1 MSFVFPGFLFALFAI
16 SIPVIIH
23 LFRFRRFRTVYFPN
37 TAFLRQ
43 LSEASDKESRLK
55 HLLILLLRI
64 LTIAFLVLAFARPFI
79 ASGDEDIS
87 PGGNVV
93 GVYIDNSFSMNAM
106 SARGRLLDEAR
117 ERALELAGI
126 YGPADRFLLLTND
139 FEGRHQRFVSR
150 EEFVDLVAQVDES
163 AATRSIVEV
172 MQRKQELF
180 SEENEDNQ
188 RAYYI
193 SDFQQSTSGIETL
206 ESEPE
211 PSAYLIP
218 IEAQQLDNVFID
230 SCWFES
236 PVRLAGEP
244 VTMHVRIRNE
254 GLQNLENQSLRLYIE
269 GRQRS
274 VVAYNVAAGNTVE
287 TELSWSAGT
296 DAFQQGYLEIV
307 DYPVTFDDRLYFT
320 YTVSSEIPVLSLDGE
335 GSSPYLQALYGSD
348 ELFNFRTM
356 PGFSIDYSVFPNYP
370 LIILNGFNQLSAG
383 LGMELQRYVEEGG
396 SLVIF
401 PGIDVNLMSYNELLL
416 SMNLDSY
423 AGRDTAEIRVSEIN
437 ELHPLFEDVFEHIPE
452 NIDLPVLSNHYPI
465 QRQVRSAGE
474 TLLQLQNGMP
484 FLSSYRTGEGT
495 VYLSA
500 VPLDN
505 AFSNF
510 QRHSI
515 FVPVMVN
522 IALHSG
528 AMQPL
533 YHTIEPNLRVL
544 MPGSRAQTDRVFSLR
559 SEGFEVIPEVR
570 RPGNQMQLLFHDQVA
585 EADNYSL
592 FLGEEHV
599 GALSF
604 NYDRRES
611 LPASYDSNALEDML
625 ADLQLE
631 TLRVVAPGDR
641 SLERVFTEMG
651 MGRQLWRLF
660 LLLALAT
667 LLAEVLIIRFW
678 K

>member
-16 SIPVIIH
+16 SIPIIIH

-37 TAFLRQ
+37 IAFLQQ

-64 LTIAFLVLAFARPFI
+64 LTILFLVLAFARPFI
-79 ASGDEDIS
+79 ASGDEDII
-87 PGGNVV
+87 PGGNAV
-93 GVYIDNSFSMNAM
+93 GVYIDNSFSMNAI
-106 SARGRLLDEAR
+106 AGRGRLLDEAR
-117 ERALELAGI
+117 ERALELADI

-150 EEFVDLVAQVDES
+150 DEFVDLVTQVEES
-163 AATRSIVEV
+163 SASRTIGEV
-172 MQRKQELF
+172 ILRKRELF
-180 SEENEDNQ
+180 ATEAFENR

-193 SDFQQSTSGIETL
+193 SDFQKSTSGMNALNVEAD
-206 ESEPE
+206 P
-211 PSAYLIP
+211 PAYLIP
-218 IEAQQLDNVFID
+218 LAAQQIDNVFID

-254 GLQNLENQSLRLYIE
+254 GSQDLDNQPLRLYIA
-269 GRQRS
+269 GQQRS
-274 VVAYNVAAGNTVE
+274 VVAYNVAGGESVE
-287 TELSWSAGT
+287 VELSWSAG
-296 DAFQQGYLEIV
+296 AESIQQGYLEII
-307 DYPVTFDDRLYFT
+307 DYPVTFDDILYFT
-320 YTVSSEIPVLSLDGE
+320 YAVSSEVPVLSLDGE
-335 GSSPYLQALYGSD
+335 GSSNYLQALYGGHQ
-348 ELFNFRTM
+348 LFDFRTM
-356 PGFSIDYSVFPNYP
+356 PTFSIDYAVFSNYS
-370 LIILNGFNQLSAG
+370 IIVLNGFNHISTG
-383 LGMELQRYVEEGG
+383 LAMELNKYVLEGG
-396 SLVIF
+396 SLVVF
-401 PGIDVNLMSYNELLL
+401 PGNNMNILSYNEFLQ

-423 AGRDTAEIRVSEIN
+423 ASLDTTTIRVSVIN
-437 ELHPLFEDVFEHIPE
+437 ELHPLFDGVFDHLPE
-452 NIDLPVLSNHYPI
+452 NIDLPRISKHYPI
-465 QRQVRSAGE
+465 RRQVISQGE
-474 TLLQLQNGMP
+474 TLLQLQNGTP
-484 FLSSYRTGEGT
+484 FFAAYQKGDGN

-500 VPLDN
+500 VPLDD

-522 IALHSG
+522 VALHSG

-533 YHTIEPNLRVL
+533 YHTLGSDLTVMLPGPGTRSDQVYVLR
-544 MPGSRAQTDRVFSLR
+544 RD
-559 SEGFEVIPEVR
+559 GFEVIPELR
-570 RPGNQMQLLFHDQVA
+570 RPGNQRQLIFHDQVM
-585 EADNYSL
+585 EANNYTL
-592 FLGEEHV
+592 YLGEVPV

-604 NYDRRES
+604 NYDRSES
-611 LPASYDSNALEDML
+611 LLDSYDKPSLEKLL

-631 TLRVVAPGDR
+631 SMHVIDAGSRGLDQV
-641 SLERVFTEMG
+641 LHEMG

-660 LLLALAT
+660 LVLALVA

>member
-1 MSFVFPGFLFALFAI
+1 MSFLFPGFLFALFAI
-16 SIPVIIH
+16 SIPIIIH

-37 TAFLRQ
+37 IAFLRQ

-79 ASGDEDIS
+79 PSGDEEIS
-87 PGGNVV
+87 PGGNAV

-106 SARGRLLDEAR
+106 SAQGRLLDDAR
-117 ERALELAGI
+117 ERALELADI
-126 YGPADRFLLLTND
+126 FGPADRFLLLTND

-150 EEFVDLVAQVDES
+150 EEFVDLVAQVEES
-163 AATRSIVEV
+163 AATRTIGEV
-172 MQRKQELF
+172 MLRKQELF
-180 SEENEDNQ
+180 AGEATDNR

-193 SDFQQSTSGIETL
+193 SDFQKSTSGVDEL
-206 ESEPE
+206 SAEPD
-211 PSAYLIP
+211 PQAFLVP
-218 IEAQQLDNVFID
+218 LEAQQADNVFID

-244 VTMHVRIRNE
+244 VTMRVRIRNE
-254 GLQNLENQSLRLYIE
+254 GSQNLENQPLRLHID
-269 GRQRS
+269 GQQRS
-274 VVAYNVAAGNTVE
+274 VVAYDVVAGGAVE
-287 TELSWSAGT
+287 TELSWSAGSS
-296 DAFQQGYLEIV
+296 AIQQGYLEII

-320 YTVSSEIPVLSLDGE
+320 YRVSSEIPVLSLDGE
-335 GSSPYLQALYGSD
+335 GSSPYLQALYGGD
-348 ELFNFRTM
+348 ELFSYRTM
-356 PGFSIDYSVFPNYP
+356 PGFSIDYSVFSNYP

-383 LGMELQRYVEEGG
+383 LAMELQRYVEEGG
-396 SLVIF
+396 SLAVF
-401 PGIDVNLMSYNELLL
+401 PGRNMDIESYNGFLQ
-416 SMNLDSY
+416 SMNLDTY
-423 AGRDTAEIRVSEIN
+423 ARMDTTAIRVGEIN
-437 ELHPLFEDVFEHIPE
+437 ELHPLFEGVFEHIPE
-452 NIDLPVLSNHYPI
+452 NIDLPRLERHYPVR
-465 QRQVRSAGE
+465 RQVRSQGE

-484 FLSSYRTGEGT
+484 FFSSYRAGEGA

-505 AFSNF
+505 TFSNF

-522 IALHSG
+522 VALHSG
-528 AMQPL
+528 ARQPL
-533 YHTIEPNLRVL
+533 YHTIGPNLTV
-544 MPGSRAQTDRVFSLR
+544 MMSGARARTDQVYSLR
-559 SEGFEVIPEVR
+559 REGFEVIPEVR
-570 RPGNQMQLLFHDQVA
+570 RPGNQLQLLFHDQVM
-585 EADNYSL
+585 EARNYSL
-592 FLGEEHV
+592 HLGEERV

-611 LPASYDSNALEDML
+611 LPAAYDSDELEQLL

-631 TLRVVAPGDR
+631 TLRVIAPGEK
-641 SLERVFTEMG
+641 SLVETITEMG